1 MSDLPVVA
9 ISVGDTNGIG
19 TEIILKSFESKEL
32 FKNKSDCILDNS
44 KIETLIDKL
53 VESDKIYPVVC
64 SDTGELLGEIC
75 LLYTSPSPRD
85 QRGSRMPA
93 CA

>member
-32 FKNKSDCILDNS
+32 FKICTPVLYCDYDFVEKLQ
-44 KIETLIDKL
+44 KIYNTNIYETLINNDFNFESYDFISSKGL
-53 VESDKIYPVVC
+53 V
-64 SDTGELLGEIC
+64 TN
-75 LLYTSPSPRD
+75 
-85 QRGSRMPA
+85 
-93 CA
+93 

>member
-32 FKNKSDCILDNS
+32 FKICTPVLYCDYDFV
-44 KIETLIDKL
+44 EKL
-53 VESDKIYPVVC
+53 QKIYKTKVNLFKVKNDEFFFQTKD
-64 SDTGELLGEIC
+64 SDQTEGIVKNLAI
-75 LLYTSPSPRD
+75 
-85 QRGSRMPA
+85 
-93 CA
+93 

>member
-32 FKNKSDCILDNS
+32 FKICTPVLYKVITILLRNFR
-44 KIETLIDKL
+44 
-53 VESDKIYPVVC
+53 KIYKTKVILFKVKNGFK
-64 SDTGELLGEIC
+64 TNVLNIKNVWEKTLN
-75 LLYTSPSPRD
+75 
-85 QRGSRMPA
+85 
-93 CA
+93 

>member
-32 FKNKSDCILDNS
+32 FKICTPVLYCDYDFV
-44 KIETLIDKL
+44 EKL
-53 VESDKIYPVVC
+53 QKIYKTKVNLFKVIIISIREVFPDPL
-64 SDTGELLGEIC
+64 SPYIPMQSFLLI
-75 LLYTSPSPRD
+75 
-85 QRGSRMPA
+85 
-93 CA
+93 